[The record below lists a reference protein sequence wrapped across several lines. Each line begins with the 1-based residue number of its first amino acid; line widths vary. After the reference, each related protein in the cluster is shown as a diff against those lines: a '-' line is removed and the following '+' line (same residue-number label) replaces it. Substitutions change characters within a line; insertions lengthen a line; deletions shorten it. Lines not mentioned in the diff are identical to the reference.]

1 MLSYDWQTLDDI
13 GKGSDNST
21 KKKVNT
27 EEDKSASVGCCI
39 TKYDVNTRWAMCTEC
54 RSWIHYLCEGIPPNT
69 YFDDDAVYECL
80 SCKPFIPETQ
90 ILVKTSDFETK
101 NNINAAY
108 IGDTQ
113 GRLLETL
120 DRT

>member
-1 MLSYDWQTLDDI
+1 
-13 GKGSDNST
+13 
-21 KKKVNT
+21 
-27 EEDKSASVGCCI
+27 
-39 TKYDVNTRWAMCTEC
+39 MCTEC

-69 YFDDDAVYECL
+69 YFDDDDDAVYECL

-90 ILVKTSDFETK
+90 ILVKTSDCETQ